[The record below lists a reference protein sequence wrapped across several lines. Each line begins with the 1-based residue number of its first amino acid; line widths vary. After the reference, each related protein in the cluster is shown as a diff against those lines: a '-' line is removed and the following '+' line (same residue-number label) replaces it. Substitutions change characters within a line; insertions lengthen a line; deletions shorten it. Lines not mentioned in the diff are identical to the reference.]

1 MSLKQNANSEVIS
14 MDKTIKPLSE
24 IHINVTG
31 IDVQRG
37 GDLVVMIFLKKGF
50 PKNHKD
56 ALFTQSSN
64 KLVKN
69 MKFVFNL
76 NSPEYA
82 IKVWHD
88 ENGDGK
94 VTKNWTGIYPK
105 EGLCFSNQQQVTL
118 TGPPK
123 YKKSKLTV
131 ADHKNKINIAI
142 IYP

>member
-1 MSLKQNANSEVIS
+1 MSLKQNVNAQAIEL
-14 MDKTIKPLSE
+14 DKTIKPLSE
-24 IHINVTG
+24 IHLNITG
-31 IDVQRG
+31 VDVKRG
-37 GDLVVMIFLKKGF
+37 GDLVVMIFSKEGF
-50 PKNHKD
+50 PKNHND
-56 ALFTQSSN
+56 ALLTQSSSQ
-64 KLVKN
+64 LDKN
-69 MKFVFNL
+69 MMFTFNL

-105 EGLCFSNQQQVTL
+105 EGLGFSNQQQVTL

-123 YKKSKLTV
+123 YNKSKLTF
-131 ADHKNKINIAI
+131 ADYQGEINITI